1 MNIAIS
7 PELLRQAAEETADP
21 VAVVELALG
30 KLGTDAGA
38 MYESDVIDALKVIR
52 RKDEAAYTRLV
63 ARATGCKT
71 RLDRLA
77 ALERDSHQD
86 SNQDLILQVAQTA
99 CQYHHD
105 GDGQGVAVIETDG
118 HREVHLVD
126 GQGFKKWLRAAVYKP
141 HRMGIPDQA
150 MNTALATLNAIGNH
164 EGDQIAVH
172 QRCAKVGNAYFI
184 DCCDDAWRVIRV
196 DEHGVQVLDRSPVYF
211 IRSKGMRPFPAL
223 LAEGDVDKLWKHIN
237 IPAYRQP
244 LVLAWLLDSLR
255 PDTPFPVL
263 ELTGEMGSAK
273 SSAQR
278 RLRDLVDPN
287 EVPLR
292 ARPKTVEDIH
302 VAASGSYLVS
312 YENLSNLT
320 PDQQDAFCI
329 ISTGGGFATRAL
341 YTNGDEFVLRC
352 KNPVIFNGINPV
364 TSQSDLIDRAI
375 SVELPSIPSAQ
386 RQNEQALDASWQE
399 DYPAIFTGLLH
410 LLSRALR
417 QLQKVTLDDG
427 KKKRMIDYQ
436 TLGEA
441 ICLAQGLAAGHFS
454 DVLDE
459 AQGEG
464 VLRGLETFGISNAI
478 SVLMDGR
485 PKPWEGTCLKLLAA
499 LSELPGIDRSHWPKS
514 ARGLAAQLKRI
525 APGLRRT
532 GIGVEMLERDRQGRS
547 VRLSNFRRG

>member
-7 PELLRQAAEETADP
+7 PELLRHAAEETADP
-21 VAVVELALG
+21 VAVVEAALG
-30 KLGTDAGA
+30 KLGKDAGA
-38 MYESDVIDALKVIR
+38 MYEGAVIDALKVIR
-52 RKDEAAYTRLV
+52 QKDEAAYARLV

-71 RLDRLA
+71 RLDKLTA
-77 ALERDSHQD
+77 SERDSHQD
-86 SNQDLILQVAQTA
+86 SNQDLILQVAQTN

-105 GDGQGVAVIETDG
+105 ADGRGVAIVEVDG
-118 HREVHLVD
+118 HRAVHLVD
-126 GQGFKKWLRAAVYKP
+126 GQGFKKWLRAAVYKA

-164 EGDQIAVH
+164 EGEQITVH
-172 QRCAKVGNAYFI
+172 QRCAKVGDAYFI

-196 DEHGVQVLDRSPVYF
+196 DEHGAQVLDRSPVYF
-211 IRSKGMRPFPAL
+211 IRSKGMRPFPAVL
-223 LAEGDVDKLWKHIN
+223 PEGDVNKLWKHIN
-237 IPAYRQP
+237 IPDHRRS

-255 PDTPFPVL
+255 PDTPFPVF

-278 RLRDLVDPN
+278 RLRDLIDPN

-320 PDQQDAFCI
+320 PDQQDAFCV

-386 RQNEQALDASWQE
+386 RQNEQVLDANWQE

-410 LLSRALR
+410 LLSNALR
-417 QLQKVTLDDG
+417 KLPKVKLDEG

-436 TLGEA
+436 MLGEA
-441 ICLAQGLAAGHFS
+441 ICLAQGLPAGHFS

-478 SVLMDGR
+478 SILMEGR
-485 PKPWEGTCLKLLAA
+485 PKPWKGTCLSLLGE

-532 GIGVEMLERDRQGRS
+532 GISVEMLERDRRGRS
-547 VRLSNFRRG
+547 VRVSNFRQG